1 MKISKN
7 ELKKISRKLRK
18 ISSDVINA
26 YYSEQNGFLNELIV
40 YINNTQLLKNY
51 IDSIEYDVGNLESDM
66 TEINGSYGRKT
77 LDLGSDSKKRAF
89 LLYKAFIIIT
99 ENNYPTYNF
108 GWYYADGNKYQ
119 DMTKAFGDRLVYPFV
134 SELGEYMKDIVTD
147 MGYDESNTLYNINVN
162 SSGVQVNIAEK
173 NSSLSAS
180 QVNNW
185 AIQKVVDK
193 ISKIEE
199 EISKIEN
206 QDIKENLTENLE
218 IIKAESNKLDGK
230 RMELK
235 PILNNMYFLATNIA
249 MLPDLALGIKML
261 ANTIGINI

>member
-1 MKISKN
+1 M
-7 ELKKISRKLRK
+7 
-18 ISSDVINA
+18 A
-26 YYSEQNGFLNELIV
+26 
-40 YINNTQLLKNY
+40 
-51 IDSIEYDVGNLESDM
+51 
-66 TEINGSYGRKT
+66 
-77 LDLGSDSKKRAF
+77 
-89 LLYKAFIIIT
+89 
-99 ENNYPTYNF
+99 
-108 GWYYADGNKYQ
+108 
-119 DMTKAFGDRLVYPFV
+119 KAFGDRLVYPFV

-147 MGYDESNTLYNINVN
+147 MGYDESNALYNINVN

-173 NSSLSAS
+173 NSSISAS

-185 AIQKVVDK
+185 ATQEVVDK

-199 EISKIEN
+199 EVSKIEN

-235 PILNNMYFLATNIA
+235 PILNNMYFLATSVA